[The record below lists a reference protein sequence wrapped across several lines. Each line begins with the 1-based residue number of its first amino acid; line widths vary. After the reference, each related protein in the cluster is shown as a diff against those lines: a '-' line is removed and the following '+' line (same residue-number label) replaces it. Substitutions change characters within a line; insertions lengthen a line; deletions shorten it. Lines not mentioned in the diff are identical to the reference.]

1 MKPGVKRVLK
11 VVGAI
16 VAVGAIG
23 GLIFV
28 KSKTGAYDDSMALVY
43 SVPLP
48 TVPDTADPAVL
59 ARGKHVVEALGGCTS
74 TSCHGADLA
83 GGKPLVMGPVCT
95 LVGPNI
101 TPKGLGALYT
111 RPEMMRLLRHG
122 VKKDGRSVCFM
133 PVQDFNWLPDSD
145 LAAAA
150 AYLKS
155 VPGVDKQ
162 NDATEIKTL
171 GKVLDRNEKLVLDV
185 ARHID
190 HGKTDLAPPPAPTAE
205 YGKYVARLCMGCHGA
220 HLSGGPIP
228 GAPKDLP
235 VPLNM
240 TPDPSGIQGWTY
252 EDLDKLLTKGIR
264 KNGKQLDPFMPI
276 ENWSSMDET
285 EKRALY
291 TYLMSLPPLP
301 FGGR

>member
-1 MKPGVKRVLK
+1 MKPIVKRVLK
-11 VVGAI
+11 GVGGVI
-16 VAVGAIG
+16 AVLAIG
-23 GLIFV
+23 GGIFV
-28 KSKTGAYDDSMALVY
+28 KSKTSAFDDSMDLVY
-43 SVPLP
+43 DVSLTQVPE
-48 TVPDTADPAVL
+48 TTDAEVI

-74 TSCHGADLA
+74 ANCHGADLS

-95 LVGPNI
+95 LIGPNI

-111 RPEMMRLLRHG
+111 KAEMVRLLRHG
-122 VKKDGRSVCFM
+122 VKKDGRSVRFM

-145 LAAAA
+145 LFAAVT
-150 AYLKS
+150 YLKTVPS
-155 VPGVDKQ
+155 VDRQ

-171 GKVLDRNEKLVLDV
+171 GKILDRNDKFVVDV
-185 ARHID
+185 ARRID
-190 HGKTDLAPPPAPTAE
+190 HQKMDLAPPPTPTAD
-205 YGKYVARLCMGCHGA
+205 YGKYMGRLCIGCHGA

-240 TPDPSGIQGWTY
+240 TPDDSGIKGWTY
-252 EDLDKLLTKGIR
+252 EDLDALLTKGLR
-264 KNGKQLDPFMPI
+264 KNGKQLNPFMPI
-276 ENWSSMDET
+276 ENWSQMNET